1 MRGSRSGGWTYNKAP
16 RDIHVLCKFKM
27 LWLARANPG
36 VAQPAI
42 TGFGHGADD
51 DDGAATDDAAGG
63 GSRSSTAME
72 ETAFRAP
79 RVFRVFRVRELAGK
93 SSSSSAVNVLISV

>member
-42 TGFGHGADD
+42 TGCGHGADD

-63 GSRSSTAME
+63 GSRSSA
-72 ETAFRAP
+72 
-79 RVFRVFRVRELAGK
+79 FRVFRVAMEETGVP
-93 SSSSSAVNVLISV
+93 SS

>member
-1 MRGSRSGGWTYNKAP
+1 MRVQGARLALGRLEYNKTP

-42 TGFGHGADD
+42 TGCGHGADD
-51 DDGAATDDAAGG
+51 DDGAATDDAGRGRWVARG
-63 GSRSSTAME
+63 R
-72 ETAFRAP
+72 
-79 RVFRVFRVRELAGK
+79 
-93 SSSSSAVNVLISV
+93 SSSS